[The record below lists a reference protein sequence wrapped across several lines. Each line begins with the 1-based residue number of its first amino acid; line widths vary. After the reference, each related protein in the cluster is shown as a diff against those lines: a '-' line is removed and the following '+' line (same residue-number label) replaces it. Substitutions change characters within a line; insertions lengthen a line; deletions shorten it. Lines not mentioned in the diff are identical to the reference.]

1 MQQPTHVV
9 EWACIGA
16 QPPVP
21 APRLLATARGA
32 STLLTYSQLYHASI
46 AVSSKGVRLPM
57 PTFGEKLRFLR
68 QRAGLTQR
76 QLAARLG
83 YTDHSYIALVEQNK
97 RNPTV
102 ELVLKVSDM
111 FQVSADQLIRD
122 ALTLDVDD
130 PTHSDD
136 TT

>member
-1 MQQPTHVV
+1 
-9 EWACIGA
+9 
-16 QPPVP
+16 
-21 APRLLATARGA
+21 
-32 STLLTYSQLYHASI
+32 
-46 AVSSKGVRLPM
+46 M

-83 YTDHSYIALVEQNK
+83 YTDHSHIALIEQNK

-102 ELVLKVSDM
+102 ELVLKVADM
-111 FQVSADQLIRD
+111 FHVTADQLIRD
-122 ALTLDVDD
+122 TLTLDIDD

-136 TT
+136 TP

>member
-1 MQQPTHVV
+1 MAPQWRVDRQCRPRGCLLQRAGH
-9 EWACIGA
+9 
-16 QPPVP
+16 PPC
-21 APRLLATARGA
+21 LLKVNK
-32 STLLTYSQLYHASI
+32 LYHTTI
-46 AVSSKGVRLPM
+46 VVSSEVVTPSM

-83 YTDHSYIALVEQNK
+83 YTDHSHIALIEQNK

-111 FQVSADQLIRD
+111 
-122 ALTLDVDD
+122 
-130 PTHSDD
+130 
-136 TT
+136 